1 MSARR
6 RLLTFCAGILLVF
19 LALEGFVRFNAT
31 AFEAATSTG
40 LAKAALCEKRPK
52 VDILFL
58 GTSRTQDGVS
68 PGLMTRA
75 FSEMGAG
82 HPDWEGFNVAF
93 SGASLG
99 DLMALGPRLSA
110 RRGVKV
116 AVIEVSEPQIQ
127 NRPPAWERLD
137 GPSPGVEGRLEALVK
152 MARVIRYR
160 SAFLP
165 DNVGRLPAMI
175 LFSGSLEGWET
186 KGTDQVASW
195 LGFKPKPA
203 TGFDAALWSPRVI
216 APAQAPA
223 RLSGELDEVATR
235 YADLARSFRAHGAR
249 VVLTVPPLAKDLRS
263 APERGALRPFLSEVA
278 RRSEC
283 ELWDYAALEL
293 PDGLFKNSS
302 HLGREGRAHFSK
314 ALAIQ
319 IASKFGPGEGK

>member
-1 MSARR
+1 MSDRR
-6 RLLTFCAGILLVF
+6 RLLTFCTGILLVF
-19 LALEGFVRFNAT
+19 LALELLVRFNAT

-40 LAKAALCEKRPK
+40 LAKAALCEKRPR
-52 VDILFL
+52 VDMLFL

-75 FSEMGAG
+75 FSEMGPG
-82 HPDWEGFNVAF
+82 HPEWEGFNVAF

-99 DLMALGPRLSA
+99 DLMALGPRLSS
-110 RRGVKV
+110 RGGLKV

-127 NRPPAWERLD
+127 NRPPAWERLAD
-137 GPSPGVEGRLEALVK
+137 PPPGIEGKLESWVKAVRL
-152 MARVIRYR
+152 IRYR

-165 DNVGRLPAMI
+165 DNIGRLPAMI

-186 KGTDQVASW
+186 KGIDQVASW

-203 TGFDAALWSPRVI
+203 TGFVPGLWSPPVI
-216 APAQAPA
+216 APAQTAVRLAPD
-223 RLSGELDEVATR
+223 LEEVATR
-235 YADLARSFRAHGAR
+235 YADLARGFRAHGVR
-249 VVLTVPPLAKDLRS
+249 VVLAVPPLAKDLRS
-263 APERGALRPFLSEVA
+263 APERGALKPFLAEVA

-283 ELWDYAALEL
+283 ELWDYAALDL

-319 IASKFGPGEGK
+319 IAAKFGQGEGK